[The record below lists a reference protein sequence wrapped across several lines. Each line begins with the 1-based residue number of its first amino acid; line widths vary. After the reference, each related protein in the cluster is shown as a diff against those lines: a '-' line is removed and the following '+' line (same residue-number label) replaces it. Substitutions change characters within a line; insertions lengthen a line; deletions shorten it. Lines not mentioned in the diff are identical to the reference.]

1 MATVKYNYP
10 HVAVSKY
17 AVPRTTAVAE
27 NTTVPVLFSAFRAVK
42 GPDNELKKIYNLSD
56 FVNLYGEDTF
66 AKYSDTDQE
75 LLNISNWLSNGGSV
89 LAYRLADATKEKAK
103 ASSTFG
109 GFNIPKTGL
118 NGVIEVT
125 PDEKMQFTVSSK
137 YCGTFYN
144 NLKIR
149 FYAPVANQ
157 FAIGVI
163 LRTGG
168 VDTEIE
174 SIRITDS
181 AKGAVAISS
190 SEYINIEVSNGKTL
204 ADLCQVLLNL
214 TGAEFVGMCGSPT
227 TFFLNASGATAIVKS
242 SATSTSGFDVAI
254 SGTSYFEVE
263 LTESAIETLPTRSDV
278 EREFAK
284 ILGFVLPT
292 FTTTSSEF
300 DRPKFEPVDA
310 DGVKTVNA
318 ISGLYNTIEYRMDT
332 VLDAGYSFAM
342 KRVLMEYAAVRD
354 DVNFVF
360 DAFTNTNNVDTYDY
374 SSVAACNTIS
384 SLFTVTSSDPT
395 AATTE
400 VDLPNIQVN
409 VGNYVIANVYT
420 ANDIKVGLSYFYSS
434 MLVSNDIR
442 VGLQF
447 PVAGLTRGVL
457 TGVKGMSLNPNPT
470 IKNTLYNNRLN
481 YVEKDS
487 RGYKIMCQLT
497 RSAFQTAL
505 SYVNNS
511 MVTNRIARELRDLG
525 REYLFEFNDS
535 TTLNNLSNVLNK
547 YLTGWIQNR
556 TLNTASVEVTKISDN
571 AVNIALNMRFTGTIE
586 IISLDITVE

>member
-17 AVPRTTAVAE
+17 AVPRTTAAAE

-75 LLNISNWLSNGGSV
+75 LLNISNWLSSGGSV
-89 LAYRLADATKEKAK
+89 LAYRLADDTKAKAK

-109 GFNIPKTGL
+109 GFNIPRVGTA
-118 NGVIEVT
+118 GVIETT
-125 PDEKMQFTVSSK
+125 PDKKISFSVRSK

-157 FAIGVI
+157 MSIGVI

-174 SIRITDS
+174 SIRITDAS
-181 AKGAVAISS
+181 KGAIAIAN
-190 SEYINIEVSNGKTL
+190 SEYIEITVNENKTL
-204 ADLCQVLLNL
+204 NDLCQVLLDL
-214 TGAEFVGMCGSPT
+214 TGAEFAGMCTSPR
-227 TFFLNASGATAIVKS
+227 TFFLNASGGEAAIKS
-242 SATSTSGFDVAI
+242 AVTSTSGFDVAI
-254 SGTSYFEVE
+254 SGTAYFEVE
-263 LTESAIETLPTRSDV
+263 LTESAVETLPTRADV
-278 EREFAK
+278 ETEFAK
-284 ILGFVLPT
+284 ILGFILPT
-292 FTTTSSEF
+292 FTTSSSEF
-300 DRPKFEPVDA
+300 DRPEFEPVDE
-310 DGVKTVNA
+310 DGNKIVTSVSA
-318 ISGLYNTIEYRMDT
+318 LFNTIEYRIDT
-332 VLDAGYSFAM
+332 ILDAGYSFAM
-342 KRVLMEYAAVRD
+342 KRVLMEYAILRD
-354 DVNFVF
+354 DINFIF
-360 DAFTNTNNVDTYDY
+360 DAFTNTNRLDTYDY
-374 SSVAACNTIS
+374 NSVASCNTIS
-384 SLFTVTSSDPT
+384 SLFTMTSNDPT
-395 AATTE
+395 AATVE
-400 VDLPNIQVN
+400 IDMPNIQVN
-409 VGNYVIANVYT
+409 VGNYIITNVYT
-420 ANDIKVGLSYFYSS
+420 VNDIKVGLSYFYSS
-434 MLVSNDIR
+434 MLVSNDLR
-442 VGLQF
+442 VGIQF

-470 IKNTLYNNRLN
+470 IKNALYNNRLN

-547 YLTGWIQNR
+547 YLTSWIQNR
-556 TLNTASVEVTKISDN
+556 TLSSAGVEVTKISDN
-571 AVNIALNMRFTGTIE
+571 TVNIALNIRFTGTIE